1 MSIIIFKF
9 ILDTSKIL
17 EMYLLNNKHHE
28 KLQYPLGHAKISM
41 MVNIDITIN
50 TGYFY
55 PPVRLMTYQT
65 IKIYHSLIATQ

>member
-1 MSIIIFKF
+1 M
-9 ILDTSKIL
+9 
-17 EMYLLNNKHHE
+17 
-28 KLQYPLGHAKISM
+28 QYPLGHAKISM